1 MAEETKKS
9 KAFPWLI
16 GCGIAFVAVG
26 VLCAGGA
33 WFGFGF
39 VKKKVIDLAHTELT
53 DMVEESG
60 LPAEQVASMRADLD
74 RLRQAAV
81 DGNVDFDSLGTLD
94 QEFERV
100 ISLGVV
106 QYYAVSVVPASG
118 MPAEE
123 QADAVRTL
131 ERFARGIQEKTLSS
145 SGVRN
150 LRFDFEPR
158 GDAEQGREIDI
169 EEVRLDVQRI
179 REIVDTADIPDEPYQ
194 VDVAMQFSS
203 LVDGLIGN

>member
-16 GCGIAFVAVG
+16 GCAIALVVLG

-33 WFGFGF
+33 WFGFSF
-39 VKKKVIDLAHTELT
+39 VKEKVIEVAHTQLT

-81 DGNVDFDSLGTLD
+81 DGDIDFDSLETLD
-94 QEFERV
+94 QELERV

-106 QYYAVSVVPASG
+106 QYYAVSIVPASG

-131 ERFARGIQEKTLSS
+131 ERFARGIQEETVSLSDA
-145 SGVRN
+145 RN
-150 LRFDFEPR
+150 LHLDFER
-158 GDAEQGREIDI
+158 KGDAEQGWEIDI
-169 EEVRLDVQRI
+169 EEVRMDVKRI
-179 REIVDTADIPDEPYQ
+179 REIVDTAEIPDEPFQ
-194 VDVAMQFSS
+194 ADVATQFSS

>member
-1 MAEETKKS
+1 MTEETKKS
-9 KAFPWLI
+9 KAVPWLI
-16 GCGIAFVAVG
+16 GCAIGMVALG

-33 WFGFGF
+33 WLGFRF
-39 VKKKVIDLAHTELT
+39 VKEKVIEVAHTQLT

-60 LPAEQVASMRADLD
+60 LPAEQVAFMKADLD

-81 DGNVDFDSLGTLD
+81 DGNIDFDSLETLD

-106 QYYAVSVVPASG
+106 QFYAVSIVPASG

-131 ERFARGIQEKTLSS
+131 ERFARGIQEETVSLSDA
-145 SGVRN
+145 RK
-150 LRFDFEPR
+150 LHLDFEHR
-158 GDAEQGREIDI
+158 DDAEQGWKVDI
-169 EEVRLDVQRI
+169 EEVRSDVERI
-179 REIVDTADIPDEPYQ
+179 REIVDAAGIPDEPFQ
-194 VDVAMQFSS
+194 ANVATQFSN